1 MKNPYQI
8 LGVSTN
14 ATSAQIKKAYR
25 EKARE
30 LHPDKRPDDPKAEEV
45 FKDISAAYSLLSND
59 ETREQFDRDEITM
72 TGSRRKPSSR
82 PSSKSSA
89 KRPFDR
95 FFRQRANRAESAL
108 KIKGANVT
116 YTLAVDFTTA
126 AKGAKKRV
134 SMTNGKRLEVNIP
147 PGTEDGQILR
157 LKGQGMEGIGGGA
170 SGDAHVEIRVEPDS
184 LFARDGDDIRIF
196 IPVTLQEAVIGGKIE
211 VPTIDGPVTLTV
223 PENSNTG
230 TMLRLKGK
238 GMHKQSGKSR
248 GDQYIELKVVLPKN
262 KDGELSEFIK
272 HWGPDHLY
280 DAGRPKSPAKQ
291 DT

>member
-25 EKARE
+25 DKARA
-30 LHPDKRPDDPKAEEV
+30 LHPDKRPDDPKAEEI
-45 FKDISAAYSLLSND
+45 FKDISAAYSVLSKK
-59 ETREQFDRDEITM
+59 ETHEQFDRDEITM
-72 TGSRRKPSSR
+72 TGSRRKSSSGPSQ
-82 PSSKSSA
+82 KSSS

-108 KIKGANVT
+108 RIKGANVT
-116 YTLAVDFTTA
+116 YILTVDFVTA

-147 PGTEDGQILR
+147 PSTEDGQILR
-157 LKGQGMEGIGGGA
+157 LKGQGLEGIGGGI
-170 SGDAHVEIRVEPDS
+170 SGDAHVEIRVEPNS
-184 LFARDGDDIRIF
+184 LFAQNGDDLKIF
-196 IPVTLQEAVIGGKIE
+196 VPVTLQEAVIGEKIE
-211 VPTIDGPVTLTV
+211 VLTIDGPVTVNV

-230 TMLRLKGK
+230 TILRLKGK
-238 GMHKQSGKSR
+238 GLQKQSSKMR
-248 GDQYIELKVVLPKN
+248 GDQYIELKVILPGN
-262 KDGELSEFIK
+262 TDGEFSEFIK
-272 HWGPDHLY
+272 RWGPDHLY
-280 DAGRPKSPAKQ
+280 DAGRPGSPVKQ

>member
-14 ATSAQIKKAYR
+14 ATTAQIKKAYR

-30 LHPDKRPDDPKAEEV
+30 LHPDKRPDDPNAEEV
-45 FKDISAAYSLLSND
+45 FKDVSAAYSLLSND
-59 ETREQFDRDEITM
+59 QTREQFDRDEITM

-82 PSSKSSA
+82 PSPKSPS

-95 FFRQRANRAESAL
+95 FFRHRANRAESAL

-116 YTLAVDFTTA
+116 YTLTVNFATS

-134 SMTNGKRLEVNIP
+134 SMTNGKRLEVNVP

-157 LKGQGMEGIGGGA
+157 LKGQGMEGVGGGV

-184 LFARDGDDIRIF
+184 LFAREGDDIRIF
-196 IPVTLQEAVIGGKIE
+196 VPVTLQEAVMGGKIE
-211 VPTIDGPVTLTV
+211 VPTIDGPVAVTV
-223 PENSNTG
+223 PESSNSG
-230 TMLRLKGK
+230 TILRLKGK
-238 GMHKQSGKSR
+238 GMHKPSSKTR
-248 GDQYIELKVVLPKN
+248 GDQYVELKVVLPKN
-262 KDGELSEFIK
+262 MDGEFSEFIK
-272 HWGPDHLY
+272 QWGPDHLY
-280 DAGRPKSPAKQ
+280 DVGRPKSPIKQ
-291 DT
+291 GT